1 MRTTTGLN
9 ERQREILE
17 KEFEVNSQRTITRL
31 FFENLPEL
39 SMFAWRWSDKRMQ
52 ELADKIG
59 EELNGQWVDDNT
71 FEEIAENEAVK
82 LGMGYYINMD
92 EDVMAEYE
100 WEWRNISDVRRT
112 EYED

>member
-17 KEFEVNSQRTITRL
+17 KEFVVNSQRKITRL
-31 FFENLPEL
+31 FFENLPDL
-39 SMFAWRWSDKRMQ
+39 SMFAWNWSDNQMEK
-52 ELADKIG
+52 LADKIG
-59 EELNGQWVDDNT
+59 EELNGQWVDDEV

-82 LGMGYYINMD
+82 LGMNYYINMD
-92 EDVMAEYE
+92 DDERAYWEYL
-100 WEWRNISDVRRT
+100 WMKIDGVRRT